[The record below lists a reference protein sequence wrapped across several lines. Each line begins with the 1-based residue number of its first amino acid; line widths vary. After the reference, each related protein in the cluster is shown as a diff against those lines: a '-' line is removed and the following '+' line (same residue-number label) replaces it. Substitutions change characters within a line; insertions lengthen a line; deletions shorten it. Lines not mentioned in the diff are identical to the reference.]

1 MLLPTL
7 NAFNL
12 SIYWLTSRSSIP
24 DLYVMQCVYI
34 TTLSSDSPM
43 SKSRPTPNIDEFSS
57 NKECNYLGQTIADII
72 RRESLHELA
81 TEKYMCWQTADGR
94 QVFGDETDDQHL
106 LRFMPKLQQLYAR
119 IMAADELTTEPVF
132 IRWAKRPG
140 FKLTALGRSVLDVC
154 MYFAAE
160 EDAGR
165 NWQQAYAH
173 HKFHPIVAV
182 MLRAVMRWWQPIC
195 SWGEPL
201 RSLIQGEPAAESVE
215 SLQSFVD
222 FVRRACRSQAFQNLL
237 HDHESKAEDNFR
249 SGCDYLTSLFE
260 QHSRLLILRIDLY
273 FRPDAK
279 GWGYG
284 KAADEAVT
292 KYLRSLRLAYG
303 PGYFGFVIK
312 RENGISRGM
321 HYHLMVILD
330 GNLHRNAY
338 YLTQQMGEKW
348 IKRVGTDKGSFF
360 NSYAR
365 KDRYRYNG
373 LGLVHVSDVEKLLGL
388 RIALWYMS
396 KQDSELKV
404 DDSKVKNFWRTP
416 TREEADPR
424 GAPRKNGDGM
434 ALVKRQL
441 GGERSKYPPGF
452 EPPKQERAMRNRSS
466 SAVALLVEHGNVPQ
480 AGVQSQGL

>member
-1 MLLPTL
+1 
-7 NAFNL
+7 
-12 SIYWLTSRSSIP
+12 
-24 DLYVMQCVYI
+24 
-34 TTLSSDSPM
+34 M
-43 SKSRPTPNIDEFSS
+43 SKSQPTPNILELSSDE
-57 NKECNYLGQTIADII
+57 ECNYLGQTIADII

-81 TEKYMCWQTADGR
+81 AEKFMCWQMEEGR
-94 QVFGDETDDQHL
+94 QVFGYNTDDQHL
-106 LRFMPKLQQLYAR
+106 LSFMPKLQRLYAR
-119 IMAADELTTEPVF
+119 IMAGDELTAEPAFV
-132 IRWAKRPG
+132 RWAERPG
-140 FKLTALGRSVLDVC
+140 FKLTALGRNVLDVC
-154 MYFAAE
+154 MYFASQ

-182 MLRAVMRWWQPIC
+182 MLRAVMRWWKPIC
-195 SWGEPL
+195 RWGNPSH
-201 RSLIQGEPAAESVE
+201 SLIQGEPAAESVGE
-215 SLQSFVD
+215 LHSFVN

-237 HDHESKAEDNFR
+237 HDHESKAEDNFK
-249 SGCDYLTSLFE
+249 SGSDYLVSLFGL
-260 QHSRLLILRIDLY
+260 HSRLLILRIDLY

-330 GNLHRNAY
+330 GNLHHNAY
-338 YLTQQMGEKW
+338 YLTQDMGKKW
-348 IKRVGTDKGSFF
+348 VKRVGVDRGSFF
-360 NSYAR
+360 NCYVR

-404 DDSKVKNFWRTP
+404 DDSKVKNFWRSP
-416 TREEADPR
+416 SRKEADPR

-441 GGERSKYPPGF
+441 GGKRSKYPPGF
-452 EPPKQERAMRNRSS
+452 EPPKQKRATWHRPSG
-466 SAVALLVEHGNVPQ
+466 AATLLVEHGNVPQ
-480 AGVQSQGL
+480 MGVQAQGL